1 MTFYF
6 RWAKMEDAQSLAD
19 IYRPYIEETAITF
32 ETEAPD
38 AEEFRCRIAE
48 VTALNPWI
56 VMTDENQTIL
66 GYGYYHPFRTRAAY
80 QWWTEVSIYL
90 RADQRG
96 RGLGTQ
102 LLSKLEQL
110 ARIQGYYTLVS
121 VVTCPNP
128 ASEHLHQKAGFQP
141 MGCLKQAGYK
151 LGGWHDVVEWGKTL
165 RTPDK
170 DPQPILPFPLCA
182 DKLENLL

>member
-38 AEEFRCRIAE
+38 AEEFRRRIAE
-48 VTALNPWI
+48 VTALSPWI

-102 LLSKLEQL
+102 LLS
-110 ARIQGYYTLVS
+110 R
-121 VVTCPNP
+121 P
-128 ASEHLHQKAGFQP
+128 
-141 MGCLKQAGYK
+141 
-151 LGGWHDVVEWGKTL
+151 
-165 RTPDK
+165 RR
-170 DPQPILPFPLCA
+170 DP
-182 DKLENLL
+182 